1 MSKAIVI
8 KDMIATFIDTVIL
21 MEAFS
26 VSFDDLYRFIKS
38 VNDECQLTSLVT
50 LILFCHGKDS
60 VSVKENLE
68 LDSTEIKLIK
78 RLFIDSKDILQLTE
92 ELMFYVTCFHMSEAS
107 DLFVK
112 QRLNLMFDTEV
123 TQ

>member
-1 MSKAIVI
+1 MI

-26 VSFDDLYRFIKS
+26 VTFDDLYRFIKS
-38 VNDECQLTSLVT
+38 VNDECHQLTSLVT

-78 RLFIDSKDILQLTE
+78 RLFIDSRDILQLTE